1 MNGGYSDHVDGFES
15 LGDVKT
21 DIAGHGNVPAP
32 LLCLIATVLTGAPA
46 RAAEIEPRAYLNTP
60 VGMNFVIAGYVY
72 SEGGLSTDPASPLQ
86 DANISINTGL
96 FAYAR
101 ALNIF
106 GMSGKIDVIL
116 PYSDL
121 SGSATFKGE
130 PVERHVSGLND
141 PRVRLSVNF
150 IGAPA
155 LSRQEFASYKQD
167 LIVGASLQVSTPLG
181 QYDPDRLVNLGT
193 NRWYFKPELGVSK
206 ALGPF
211 TLELSTAVY
220 FYTTNDDYFGG
231 KTYEQDP
238 VSSTQAHVIYSFG
251 RGIWAALHGTYDY
264 GGRTTIGGER
274 DDEVMSNSRVG
285 ATLAVPV
292 TRQSSIKLYGS
303 TGTATRT
310 GTNFDLIGIGWQ
322 YRW

>member
-1 MNGGYSDHVDGFES
+1 MRIVTTTSRGPVARSAV
-15 LGDVKT
+15 
-21 DIAGHGNVPAP
+21 
-32 LLCLIATVLTGAPA
+32 LLCLAAGILAAAPA

-60 VGMNFVIAGYVY
+60 VGMNFVIAGYAY
-72 SEGGLSTDPASPLQ
+72 SQGGLSTDPASPLQ
-86 DANISINTGL
+86 DAKLKINTGL

-101 ALNIF
+101 GLNLW
-106 GMSGKIDVIL
+106 GRSGKIDVVL

-121 SGSATFKGE
+121 SGTALVNGK
-130 PVERHVSGLND
+130 PAERNVSGLND

-155 LSRQEFASYKQD
+155 LSKQEFASYKQD
-167 LIVGASLQVSTPLG
+167 LIVGASLQVGAPLG

-193 NRWYFKPELGVSK
+193 NRWFIKPEIGVSK

-220 FYTTNDDYFGG
+220 FYTTNDDYYGG
-231 KTYEQDP
+231 RTYEQDP

-264 GGRTTIGGER
+264 GGRTTIGGVS
-274 DDEVMSNSRVG
+274 DDEVMSNTRVG

-292 TRQSSIKLYGS
+292 TRQSSIKVYGS
-303 TGTATRT
+303 TGTSTRT

-322 YRW
+322 FRW

>member
-1 MNGGYSDHVDGFES
+1 MRIVTTTSRGPVARSAV
-15 LGDVKT
+15 
-21 DIAGHGNVPAP
+21 
-32 LLCLIATVLTGAPA
+32 LLCLAAGVLAVAPA

-60 VGMNFVIAGYVY
+60 VGMNFVIAGYAY
-72 SEGGLSTDPASPLQ
+72 SQGGLSTDPASPLQ
-86 DANISINTGL
+86 DAKLKVNTGL

-101 ALNIF
+101 GLNLW
-106 GMSGKIDVIL
+106 GKSGKIDVVL

-121 SGSATFKGE
+121 SGTALVNGK
-130 PVERHVSGLND
+130 PAERNVSGLND
-141 PRVRLSVNF
+141 PRIRLSVNF

-155 LSRQEFASYKQD
+155 LSKQEFASYKQD
-167 LIVGASLQVSTPLG
+167 LIVGASLQVSSPLG

-193 NRWYFKPELGVSK
+193 NRWYFKPEIGVSK
-206 ALGPF
+206 ALGAF
-211 TLELSTAVY
+211 TVELSTAVY
-220 FYTTNDDYFGG
+220 FYTTNDDYYGG

-264 GGRTTIGGER
+264 GGRTTIGGVS

-292 TRQSSIKLYGS
+292 TRQSSIKVYGS
-303 TGTATRT
+303 TGTSTRT
-310 GTNFDLIGIGWQ
+310 GTNFDLIGVGWQ

>member
-1 MNGGYSDHVDGFES
+1 LRGTALH
-15 LGDVKT
+15 
-21 DIAGHGNVPAP
+21 PAL
-32 LLCLIATVLTGAPA
+32 LLCLAAVILLGAPA
-46 RAAEIEPRAYLNTP
+46 RAAEIEPRAYLNIP
-60 VGMNFVIAGYVY
+60 VGTNFVIAGYVY
-72 SEGGLSTDPASPLQ
+72 SEGGLSTDPAAPLQ
-86 DANISINTGL
+86 DAKLKINTGL

-101 ALNIF
+101 SLDIF
-106 GMSGKIDVIL
+106 GKVGKIDVVL

-121 SGSATFKGE
+121 SGTALVNGK
-130 PVERHVSGLND
+130 PAERNVSGLSD
-141 PRVRLSVNF
+141 PRIRLSVNF

-155 LSRQEFASYKQD
+155 LSPKEFASYKQD
-167 LIVGASLQVSTPLG
+167 LIVGASLQVSSPLG

-193 NRWYFKPELGVSK
+193 NRWYFKPEIGVSK
-206 ALGPF
+206 ALGAF

-231 KTYEQDP
+231 QTYEQDP

-285 ATLAVPV
+285 ATLALPV
-292 TRQSSIKLYGS
+292 TRQSSIKVYGS

-310 GTNFDLIGIGWQ
+310 GTNFDLVGIGWQ

>member
-1 MNGGYSDHVDGFES
+1 MRIVTTRSWGS
-15 LGDVKT
+15 
-21 DIAGHGNVPAP
+21 IARSAS
-32 LLCLIATVLTGAPA
+32 LLCLAAGVLAVAPA

-60 VGMNFVIAGYVY
+60 VGMNFVIAGYAY
-72 SEGGLSTDPASPLQ
+72 SQGGLSTDPASPLQ
-86 DANISINTGL
+86 DAKLKINTGL

-101 ALNIF
+101 GLNLW
-106 GMSGKIDVIL
+106 GRSGKIDVVL

-121 SGSATFKGE
+121 SGTALVNGK
-130 PVERHVSGLND
+130 PAERNVSGLND

-155 LSRQEFASYKQD
+155 LSKQEFASYKQD
-167 LIVGASLQVSTPLG
+167 LIVGASLQVGAPLG

-193 NRWYFKPELGVSK
+193 NRWFIKPEIGVSK
-206 ALGPF
+206 ALGAF
-211 TLELSTAVY
+211 TVELSTAVY
-220 FYTTNDDYFGG
+220 FYTTNDDYYGG
-231 KTYEQDP
+231 RTYEQDP

-251 RGIWAALHGTYDY
+251 RGIWAALHGTFDY
-264 GGRTTIGGER
+264 GGRTTIGGES
-274 DDEVMSNSRVG
+274 DDEVMSNTRVG

-292 TRQSSIKLYGS
+292 TRQSSIKVYGS
-303 TGTATRT
+303 TGTSTRT

>member
-1 MNGGYSDHVDGFES
+1 MSAIS
-15 LGDVKT
+15 RRLGMPRRMLRGT
-21 DIAGHGNVPAP
+21 AMFPAATP
-32 LLCLIATVLTGAPA
+32 LLCLVAAILAGTPA

-72 SEGGLSTDPASPLQ
+72 SQGGLSTDPASPLQ

-101 ALNIF
+101 ALSIF
-106 GMSGKIDVIL
+106 GRSGKIDVVA

-121 SGSATFKGE
+121 SGSATFRGE
-130 PVERHVSGLND
+130 PAERQVSGLND

-155 LSRQEFASYKQD
+155 LSPQQFASYKQD
-167 LIVGASLQVSTPLG
+167 LIVGASLQVSSPLG
-181 QYDPDRLVNLGT
+181 QYDPDRLVNIGS
-193 NRWYFKPELGVSK
+193 NRWYFKPEIGVSK
-206 ALGPF
+206 ALGAF

-220 FYTTNDDYFGG
+220 FYTTNDDYYGG

-251 RGIWAALHGTYDY
+251 RGIWAALHGTFDY
-264 GGRTTIGGER
+264 GGRTTIGGES

-285 ATLAVPV
+285 ATLALPV
-292 TRQSSIKLYGS
+292 TRQSSIKVYGS
-303 TGTATRT
+303 TGTSTRT
-310 GTNFDLIGIGWQ
+310 GTDFDLVGIGWQ